1 MSATLKRRLERL
13 ERLAGRNNGAGST
26 ATLIEPAADASEEQ
40 WRQFVIR
47 KTEAEAAGRVIVAI
61 RSVQPVRPIAYRGRV
76 VIVPPK
82 IPAVIE
88 TRAFRA
94 EGNSYAH

>member
-1 MSATLKRRLERL
+1 MSTTLKRRLERL
-13 ERLAGRNNGAGST
+13 ERLAGRNNGARST
-26 ATLIEPAADASEEQ
+26 ATLIEPATDASEEQ
-40 WRQFVIR
+40 WRQFAIR
-47 KTEAEAAGRVIVAI
+47 KDEVEAAGWGIVAI

-82 IPAVIE
+82 NPAVIE
-88 TRAFRA
+88 VRPLQT

>member
-1 MSATLKRRLERL
+1 MSTTLKRRLERL
-13 ERLAGRNNGAGST
+13 ERLAGGNNGAGST

-40 WRQFVIR
+40 WHQFAIS
-47 KTEAEAAGRVIVAI
+47 KAEAEAAGRVIVAI

-82 IPAVIE
+82 NPAVIE
-88 TRAFRA
+88 VRAIQA

>member
-1 MSATLKRRLERL
+1 MSTTLKHRLERL

-40 WRQFVIR
+40 WQQFGR
-47 KTEAEAAGRVIVAI
+47 CKAEAEAAGRAIVAI
-61 RSVQPVRPIAYRGRV
+61 RSIQPVRPIAYRGRV

-82 IPAVIE
+82 IPAMIE
-88 TRAFRA
+88 VRPLQL
-94 EGNSYAH
+94 EGNNHEK

>member
-1 MSATLKRRLERL
+1 MNTTLKRRLERL
-13 ERLAGRNNGAGST
+13 EQAAGKGKRTSGTTS
-26 ATLIEPAADASEEQ
+26 LIEPAADASEEQ
-40 WRQFVIR
+40 WRQFAIR